1 MNPILERQTRPQNL
15 RKVAAQRVSY
25 TNAKTIQGWQIVLTV
40 GVATLLT
47 VLAIWYEAIAGIVAL
62 CSIGLVLIDF
72 IAFEPAINKLKMQ
85 GAQIQESFDCAVLD
99 IDCAIFKAT
108 DPEIEDVLEKSDAI
122 MRLKEGD
129 KEKIEGWY
137 SEKIEPLPPR
147 LARLVC
153 QRSNFKWDTGLRKRY
168 IKFLWVPIVLLISSV
183 FIASYAFEIDFNH
196 FVLVVASVLPA
207 LVFFFKQ
214 KQQNNEAVAR
224 LDELAKQFN
233 EIWRRINEKSI
244 SDEEIDKVAR
254 QLQDEIYQHRMQ
266 SPLVPDFY
274 YKIYRDTDE
283 DFMNRAVQEYVATTQ
298 TQSY

>member
-1 MNPILERQTRPQNL
+1 M
-15 RKVAAQRVSY
+15 
-25 TNAKTIQGWQIVLTV
+25 
-40 GVATLLT
+40 
-47 VLAIWYEAIAGIVAL
+47 
-62 CSIGLVLIDF
+62 
-72 IAFEPAINKLKMQ
+72 
-85 GAQIQESFDCAVLD
+85 
-99 IDCAIFKAT
+99 
-108 DPEIEDVLEKSDAI
+108 
-122 MRLKEGD
+122 
-129 KEKIEGWY
+129 
-137 SEKIEPLPPR
+137 
-147 LARLVC
+147 
-153 QRSNFKWDTGLRKRY
+153 
-168 IKFLWVPIVLLISSV
+168 LLISSV